1 MSVLLIIGIATVAA
15 LCIGCVA
22 MVGEEVALYELQDS
36 LPWESE

>member
-1 MSVLLIIGIATVAA
+1 MSVLLIIGIAIV
-15 LCIGCVA
+15 VA